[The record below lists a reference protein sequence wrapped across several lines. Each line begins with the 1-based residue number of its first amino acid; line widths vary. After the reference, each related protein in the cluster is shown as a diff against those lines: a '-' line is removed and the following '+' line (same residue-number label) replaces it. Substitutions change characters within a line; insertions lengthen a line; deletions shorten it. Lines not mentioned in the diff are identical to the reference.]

1 MPATDATPAAS
12 PAQGGH
18 GHLKKV
24 LGPFQLWGIAVGLVI
39 SGEYFGW
46 SYGWNTAGTLGF
58 LVATVLVATMYTTFI
73 FSFTELS
80 TAIPHAGG
88 PFAYARRAFGP
99 NGGFVAG
106 FATLIEF
113 VFAPP
118 AIALAIGAYLNVQFP
133 GINPKWFALGAY
145 VIFIGLNWIGVGIA
159 AAFELFVTVLAIV
172 ELLVFMGVVT
182 PGWTLANFTANGW
195 AGGSVLNGA
204 AISGIFASIPF
215 AIWFFLAI
223 EGAAMAAEEAR
234 DPHRTIPIAYTTG
247 IVTLVVLAFGV
258 MIFAGGVGD
267 WRKLAN
273 INDPLPQAMKAVV
286 GENSGWLHMLV
297 WIGLFGLIASFHGII
312 MGYSRQIFAL
322 ARAGYLPRYFAGLS
336 PRFDTPHRALL
347 AGGVIG
353 VIAIFSDEWVQF
365 GGQTLTANIVT
376 MAVLGAIVMY
386 LISMAALFK
395 LRNSEPNL
403 LRTYRAPFY
412 PVFPAIALGLGV
424 VCLGAM
430 VWFNAMLTLLFIVLM
445 AAAYGYFLLTSG
457 QREAAAPTRCCLRPP
472 APDRRSRTPKRCCTA
487 PPSPARSSASK
498 TFGRSW
504 PSRARRVRATT
515 SPASQRGSAKSAWPR
530 ATSWPTCRCRRSSTR
545 RWCRTRATT
554 SPGSSSTATTRGLR
568 AGGAT
573 SRSARSATGCW
584 RRSHARQRLARS
596 HRASRPRW
604 WPPCP
609 S

>member
-1 MPATDATPAAS
+1 MS
-12 PAQGGH
+12 SG
-18 GHLKKV
+18 LKKV

-106 FATLIEF
+106 FATLVEF

-145 VIFIGLNWIGVGIA
+145 AIFIGLNWIGIGIA
-159 AAFELFVTVLAIV
+159 AAFELFVTVLAIF
-172 ELLVFMGVVT
+172 ELLVFMGVVA
-182 PGWTLANFTANGW
+182 PGWSLANFAAHGW
-195 AGGSVLNGA
+195 AGSSAFSSA
-204 AISGIFASIPF
+204 AIPGIFASIPF

-234 DPHRTIPIAYTTG
+234 DPHRTIPLAYTCG
-247 IVTLVVLAFGV
+247 ILTLVVLAFGV

-273 INDPLPQAMKAVV
+273 INDPLPQAMKVVV

-322 ARAGYLPRYFAGLS
+322 ARAGYLPATFAALS
-336 PRFDTPHRALL
+336 PRFNTPHRALV

-353 VIAIFSDEWVQF
+353 VAAIFSDEWVQF

-395 LRNSEPNL
+395 LRRTEPGL
-403 LRTYRAPFY
+403 ERTYRAPFY

-430 VWFNAMLTLLFIVLM
+430 IWFNGMLTLLFLVLM
-445 AAAYGYFLLTSG
+445 ALAYGYFRLTTE
-457 QREAAAPTRCCLRPP
+457 QRKAAAPDEML
-472 APDRRSRTPKRCCTA
+472 S
-487 PPSPARSSASK
+487 
-498 TFGRSW
+498 
-504 PSRARRVRATT
+504 TT
-515 SPASQRGSAKSAWPR
+515 V
-530 ATSWPTCRCRRSSTR
+530 
-545 RWCRTRATT
+545 
-554 SPGSSSTATTRGLR
+554 
-568 AGGAT
+568 
-573 SRSARSATGCW
+573 
-584 RRSHARQRLARS
+584 
-596 HRASRPRW
+596 
-604 WPPCP
+604 
-609 S
+609 

>member
-1 MPATDATPAAS
+1 MSSTAAA
-12 PAQGGH
+12 PP

-24 LGPFQLWGIAVGLVI
+24 LGPVQLWGIAVGLVI

-99 NGGFVAG
+99 TGGFVAG
-106 FATLIEF
+106 FATLVEF

-145 VIFIGLNWIGVGIA
+145 VIFIALNWVGVGIA
-159 AAFELFVTVLAIV
+159 AAFELFVTVLAIF
-172 ELLVFMGVVT
+172 ELLIFMGVVT
-182 PGWTLANFTANGW
+182 PGWSWSNFVAHGW
-195 AGGSVLNGA
+195 AGGDVLNGA
-204 AISGIFASIPF
+204 AVSGIFASIPF

-247 IVTLVVLAFGV
+247 IVTLVLLAFGV

-297 WIGLFGLIASFHGII
+297 WIGLFGLVASFHGII

-353 VIAIFSDEWVQF
+353 VAAIFSDEWIQF

-386 LISMAALFK
+386 LMSMAALFK
-395 LRNSEPNL
+395 LRRAEPL
-403 LRTYRAPFY
+403 LQRTYRAPFY
-412 PVFPAIALGLGV
+412 PVFPAIALVLGV

-430 VWFNAMLTLLFIVLM
+430 VWFNGMLTLLFGVLM
-445 AAAYGYFLLTSG
+445 ALAYGYFLLTAA
-457 QREAAAPTRCCLRPP
+457 QRDAAAPDAML
-472 APDRRSRTPKRCCTA
+472 
-487 PPSPARSSASK
+487 AS
-498 TFGRSW
+498 TER
-504 PSRARRVRATT
+504 
-515 SPASQRGSAKSAWPR
+515 
-530 ATSWPTCRCRRSSTR
+530 
-545 RWCRTRATT
+545 
-554 SPGSSSTATTRGLR
+554 
-568 AGGAT
+568 
-573 SRSARSATGCW
+573 
-584 RRSHARQRLARS
+584 
-596 HRASRPRW
+596 
-604 WPPCP
+604 
-609 S
+609 